1 MNIGKQTGKRWIFWT
16 EGYFTLNQQVWTT
29 HLSTEIN
36 NIWKAF
42 VHQLAQRGDFTI
54 RQVKKKKKRQS
65 KAVFSYLSQHV
76 SKTYTYKTC
85 CTRKWM
91 QEKCQNTSAILL
103 ARTRSLLS
111 MYPNGNHPAF
121 PLHSPSAQPLFV
133 TCQGLQIL
141 NNCFLQDTLN
151 TSEFRN
157 SFIIINLQSSI
168 QASYEPFEPPH
179 SHRVTK
185 WAPHQIQPDMDAQ
198 PATC

>member
-1 MNIGKQTGKRWIFWT
+1 MIYER
-16 EGYFTLNQQVWTT
+16 
-29 HLSTEIN
+29 LSYISWHKEEIS
-36 NIWKAF
+36 
-42 VHQLAQRGDFTI
+42 LYGRS
-54 RQVKKKKKRQS
+54 KKKKRQS
-65 KAVFSYLSQHV
+65 KAVFSYLSQLV

-85 CTRKWM
+85 CTRKLM

-168 QASYEPFEPPH
+168 QASCEPFEPPH
-179 SHRVTK
+179 SHRPTK
-185 WAPHQIQPDMDAQ
+185 
-198 PATC
+198 